1 MVHEHSVQVA
11 NLLPLV
17 IFFIAFV
24 VGIGLNIL
32 LIVWP
37 FCKIFSKAG
46 FHWALGILMI
56 VPIAN
61 IIMPFFLAFGDWPAL
76 KSANK

>member
-1 MVHEHSVQVA
+1 MHENSVHAVHI
-11 NLLPLV
+11 LPLI
-17 IFFIAFV
+17 IFFFAFV

-32 LIVWP
+32 LVVWP

-61 IIMPFFLAFGDWPAL
+61 IIMPFVLAFGDWPAL
-76 KSANK
+76 KE